1 MNRPYGE
8 SPTRRGARA
17 TAPVAPAML
26 ALLALATLHAT
37 PARAQRAGGSS
48 STSTSAAP
56 AAPPSPVFFETATVE
71 ERPLASA
78 TAAVTVIDRETI
90 AELGARSAAD
100 ALRFVAGVELTGEG
114 ARGGLTTAQIRGGDP
129 NFTLVL
135 LDGVPLNDGT
145 YPVGDVFDLAG
156 LPASAIER
164 IEVVRGPFSSFY
176 GSTGLAGVIN
186 IFTRRPP
193 ANGAAPT
200 ASAEVEAGDGGVR
213 RADASVAGAVAGGG
227 YWLGIS
233 GEEEAGRVAEES
245 FAQRALH
252 GSLALPV
259 GGADLRLAARATAWR
274 SDDYPEA
281 SGGPRYGSGELR
293 RSDHDEASLSGEL
306 RFGAAGREQKL
317 TAAVY
322 RHHLTSDSP
331 AVPPQVP
338 PSTADTTYT
347 RSRLSW
353 SAPLFARGALRLAG
367 GVDLTR
373 ETADN
378 RSILVLPPFLGG
390 AVSGN
395 YSIDRT
401 LGGAYGELIVERGDR
416 VLEIGSRFDL
426 PEGAGVQW
434 SPRLGFSLRPGDGA
448 TRFHAA
454 AGRAFKLPSF
464 FALASPPALGGNPE
478 LRPET
483 VVGGDA
489 GVERRFAAGRADA
502 GVTLFVNRFSDL
514 IDFDFDRFLHVNRSR
529 VEARGAELTL
539 SWRPSARWTLAG
551 DATWQEVDD
560 LTAAAPLLHR
570 PRWTGGLRVAWRP
583 TAALRLELDARGE
596 ASSFDEE
603 LPVPERDA
611 VAGYGVAGLTAS
623 WRLAGGWRLD
633 GRVDNL
639 TDRRYEALIGFPAPG
654 RSFRLGLAWSRRGE

>member
-17 TAPVAPAML
+17 AAPVAL
-26 ALLALATLHAT
+26 VLLALATLLAAR
-37 PARAQRAGGSS
+37 ARAQDEGGSS

-56 AAPPSPVFFETATVE
+56 GAPASPVFFATATVE

-90 AELGARSAAD
+90 VELGARSAAD

-193 ANGAAPT
+193 VNGAAPT

-213 RADASVAGAVAGGG
+213 RADASVAGALAGGG
-227 YWLGIS
+227 YWLGVS
-233 GEEEAGRVAEES
+233 GEEEAGRVADES

-338 PSTADTTYT
+338 PSTADTTYVRT
-347 RSRLSW
+347 PARLVGAALCARR
-353 SAPLFARGALRLAG
+353 APARRRRRPHPRDGRQPK
-367 GVDLTR
+367 R
-373 ETADN
+373 P
-378 RSILVLPPFLGG
+378 RPPPFLGG
-390 AVSGN
+390 AVAGD

-434 SPRLGFSLRPGDGA
+434 SPRLGFSLRPGGGA

-489 GVERRFAAGRADA
+489 GVERRFAAGRVDA

-570 PRWTGGLRVAWRP
+570 PRWTGGLRVAWSP

-596 ASSFDEE
+596 ARSFDEE

-611 VAGYGVAGLTAS
+611 VAGYGVAGLSVS
-623 WRLAGGWRLD
+623 WHLAAGWRLD

-654 RSFRLGLAWSRRGE
+654 RSFRLGLAWARHGE